1 MFTQSSGPTVA
12 INQRH
17 LRKLVSGCPKGRV
30 PLQLHRLKSAVS
42 TAKPKTG
49 SLTISPLAG
58 KTLNRWWDS
67 LPSPTTDTGLTGQ
80 GSHQPPGREGRTTV
94 TLPPLAQKSQPFPTH
109 LRCGVRSM
117 VNGAAGAGSLVLLSE
132 TPNQAS
138 TLSVLCINLL
148 TLSRLPRQ
156 TATPGD

>member
-1 MFTQSSGPTVA
+1 MFTQSLGPTVA

-42 TAKPKTG
+42 TAKLKT
-49 SLTISPLAG
+49 
-58 KTLNRWWDS
+58 TLKRWWDS

-94 TLPPLAQKSQPFPTH
+94 TLPPFAQKAQPFPTH

-148 TLSRLPRQ
+148 TPSRMPRQ